1 MTVEELEEFL
11 KTVKERKKSVYFYG
25 PDDNPFDSGTG
36 IENAFEVSSDAA
48 ETGAFE
54 GVYLKGN

>member
-11 KTVKERKKSVYFYG
+11 KTVKEKKKSVYFFG
-25 PDDNPFDSGTG
+25 PDDNPFDSGIG
-36 IENAFEVSSDAA
+36 IENAFEVLRDATD
-48 ETGAFE
+48 TGTFE

>member
-11 KTVKERKKSVYFYG
+11 KTVKEKKKSVYFYG

-48 ETGAFE
+48 ATGTFE